1 MFICNSTSW
10 ITSILQKNKYI
21 NMCVYTVYVYH
32 VCQKNV
38 HSGQNIGACITLQNL
53 RKYITGIER
62 ETWII
67 YQDVD

>member
-1 MFICNSTSW
+1 
-10 ITSILQKNKYI
+10 
-21 NMCVYTVYVYH
+21 MCVYTVYVYH
-32 VCQKNV
+32 VCQNNV